1 MALRVTGE
9 GRSLLSALGH
19 DWGGPS
25 AHAAPPT
32 PAATADVT
40 RMAEGMSAIDRVKQ
54 SFGLLTRKT
63 SESSAV
69 QKILVGAIGCAHRPL
84 AHATEPYS
92 RTEAMAMLSSPTG
105 AQARA
110 VG

>member
-69 QKILVGAIGCAHRPL
+69 QKILEHRLAQSDEKVQNLTRLLQGEREHSTRLKQRIG
-84 AHATEPYS
+84 
-92 RTEAMAMLSSPTG
+92 
-105 AQARA
+105 
-110 VG
+110 